1 MRRSSWNLARVFL
14 LVLLVVYGCLFVV
27 LHRMELEGAP
37 SGLLSVDTGT
47 TQVVKRVS
55 NPFGAAQGVAA
66 AAATAARSHKD
77 LEEEGGETAAED
89 DNANITAASLYP
101 IPTDWQN
108 RIIEGRVEA
117 YQTGN
122 DLWDYTDL
130 PSWMKGR

>member
-1 MRRSSWNLARVFL
+1 MRRSSWNLARIFL

-37 SGLLSVDTGT
+37 SGLLSVDMSN

-55 NPFGAAQGVAA
+55 NPFAAAQAA
-66 AAATAARSHKD
+66 AARSYKD
-77 LEEEGGETAAED
+77 LEEEGGETATAD
-89 DNANITAASLYP
+89 DTNVTAASLYP
-101 IPTDWQN
+101 IPTDWEN
-108 RIIEGRVEA
+108 RIIEGRVED

-130 PSWMKGR
+130 PSWMKGG